1 MKIALVDDM
10 TDIRNEMRQILRDFS
25 SDNHVTFEIDEFNSG
40 EDLLSDYTAYTYDII
55 FMDVYMDAMT
65 GIETAQ
71 KLRQNDCRTI
81 IIFLTSSEEH
91 MRHAFSTHAF
101 DYIEK
106 PVEKDKIYST
116 LFDALRILPNPE
128 KHITFSYENIEYRMV
143 YSDIACLY
151 ANGHYTQV
159 VRTDGVTFKPY
170 CAFSNLSAPLL
181 EDERFFIVSRGVL
194 CNMDEIADFTSCS
207 CTLACNVTV
216 PVTKRNAKQLQQ
228 AWRDY
233 EFAKIHKL
241 TDERSIR

>member
-151 ANGHYTQV
+151 ADGHYTQV
-159 VRTDGVTFKPY
+159 VRTDGVTFKPP
-170 CAFSNLSAPLL
+170 AA
-181 EDERFFIVSRGVL
+181 VL
-194 CNMDEIADFTSCS
+194 
-207 CTLACNVTV
+207 
-216 PVTKRNAKQLQQ
+216 
-228 AWRDY
+228 
-233 EFAKIHKL
+233 
-241 TDERSIR
+241 